1 MRTPRRRLTLAGIGL
16 ALVVVLIAILSVV
29 TGGKATNGG
38 STTKSELVSHHIKA
52 FTLGGLDGGSI
63 DAPWASGHASVL
75 IFFASYCGPCQGE
88 MPRIAHYLRTHNPS
102 PVDVLGV
109 DAIDV
114 RSSAQAMIRRDH
126 VGFPVAFDPNGTVT
140 DGDFDFGQIPESVFL
155 NSKGVVESVYYGA
168 IPQTQLERGIAMLR
182 RDD

>member
-1 MRTPRRRLTLAGIGL
+1 MKRRLILVGIGVAL
-16 ALVVVLIAILSVV
+16 AVALIAILSAV

-38 STTKSELVSHHIKA
+38 SAAKSELVGRHIKA
-52 FTLGGLDGGSI
+52 FSIGGLTGGTI
-63 DAPWASGHASVL
+63 EAPWASGHASVL

-88 MPRIAHYLRTHNPS
+88 MPKVAQYLRTHDPS

-114 RSSAQAMIRRDH
+114 RSSAQAMVKRDH
-126 VGFPVAFDPNGTVT
+126 VGFPVAFDPNGAVT

-155 NSKGVVESVYYGA
+155 SSKGVVESVYYGA
-168 IPQTQLERGIAMLR
+168 IPQSQLKRGIAMLR
-182 RDD
+182 DHD